1 MILKCA
7 IVDDEPLALQL
18 LETYVQKTPFL
29 QLVGRYSNALQAQK
43 CIQQQPVDLL
53 FTDIQMPD
61 FDGLELAK
69 ILPETTRVVF
79 TTAFSRYAV
88 DSYRV
93 NAVDYLLKP
102 FSYDDFLAAANK
114 ALMLANLQTCT
125 ASEHADADTLIVKSE
140 RKLVRIN
147 LDKLLY
153 VEAMRDYMKLVLD
166 GDEDM
171 PVFSLMSL
179 KTLMEQLPADRFMR
193 VHRSF
198 AVQLSKVR
206 VVENGHI
213 VFGKVHIPIGDM
225 YKTAFFEA
233 WGR

>member
-43 CIQQQPVDLL
+43 GIQQQPVDLL

-102 FSYDDFLAAANK
+102 FSYDDFLAAANN

>member
-43 CIQQQPVDLL
+43 GIQQQPVDLL

-125 ASEHADADTLIVKSE
+125 ASAHADADTLIVKSE

>member
-1 MILKCA
+1 MMLKCA

-18 LETYVQKTPFL
+18 LETYVRKTPFL
-29 QLVGRYSNALQAQK
+29 QLVGSYSNALQARK
-43 CIQQQPVDLL
+43 GVQQQSVDLL

-102 FSYDDFLAAANK
+102 FSYDDFLVAANK
-114 ALMLANLQTCT
+114 ALALTHMQAGTQ
-125 ASEHADADTLIVKSE
+125 SEHADADTIIVKSE

-153 VEAMRDYMKLVLD
+153 VEAMRDYMKLVFD

-179 KTLMEQLPADRFMR
+179 KALMEQLPTDRFMR

-206 VVENGHI
+206 VVENNHI

-233 WGR
+233 WGK

>member
-1 MILKCA
+1 MMLKCA

-18 LETYVQKTPFL
+18 LETYVRKTPFL
-29 QLVGRYSNALQAQK
+29 QLVGSYSNALQARK
-43 CIQQQPVDLL
+43 GVQQQPVDLL

-79 TTAFSRYAV
+79 TTAFSHYAV

-102 FSYDDFLAAANK
+102 FSYDDFLVAANK
-114 ALMLANLQTCT
+114 ALALTHMQAGTQ
-125 ASEHADADTLIVKSE
+125 SEHADADTIIVKSE

-179 KTLMEQLPADRFMR
+179 KALMEQLPADRFMR

-206 VVENGHI
+206 VVENNHI

-233 WGR
+233 WGK

>member
-43 CIQQQPVDLL
+43 GIQQQPVDLL

-114 ALMLANLQTCT
+114 ALMLANLQMM
-125 ASEHADADTLIVKSE
+125 K
-140 RKLVRIN
+140 KL
-147 LDKLLY
+147 
-153 VEAMRDYMKLVLD
+153 
-166 GDEDM
+166 
-171 PVFSLMSL
+171 
-179 KTLMEQLPADRFMR
+179 
-193 VHRSF
+193 
-198 AVQLSKVR
+198 
-206 VVENGHI
+206 
-213 VFGKVHIPIGDM
+213 
-225 YKTAFFEA
+225 
-233 WGR
+233 

>member
-1 MILKCA
+1 MMLKCA
-7 IVDDEPLALQL
+7 IVDDEPLALHL
-18 LETYVQKTPFL
+18 LETYVRKTPFL
-29 QLVGRYSNALQAQK
+29 QLVGQYSNALQARK
-43 CIQQQPVDLL
+43 GLHDNPVDVL

-69 ILPETTRVVF
+69 LLPDTTRVIF

-102 FSYDDFLAAANK
+102 FSYEDFLLAANK
-114 ALMLANLQTCT
+114 ALSLIQMQ
-125 ASEHADADTLIVKSE
+125 SGVGHDHADAETIIVKSE
-140 RKLVRIN
+140 RKLLRIN

-153 VEAMRDYMKLVLD
+153 VEAMRDYMKFVLD

-179 KTLMEQLPADRFMR
+179 KSLMEQLPPDKFMR

-206 VVENGHI
+206 VVENSHI

-233 WGR
+233 WGK

>member
-43 CIQQQPVDLL
+43 GIQQQPVDLL

-79 TTAFSRYAV
+79 TTAFGRYAV

-93 NAVDYLLKP
+93 DAVDYLLKP
-102 FSYDDFLAAANK
+102 LSYDDFLAAANK

-125 ASEHADADTLIVKSE
+125 TSEHADADTLIVKSE

>member
-43 CIQQQPVDLL
+43 GIQQQPVDLL

-69 ILPETTRVVF
+69 ILPETTRVGF

>member
-43 CIQQQPVDLL
+43 GIQQQPVDLL

-114 ALMLANLQTCT
+114 ALMLANLKTCT

>member
-1 MILKCA
+1 MMLKCA

-18 LETYVQKTPFL
+18 LETYVRKTPFL
-29 QLVGRYSNALQAQK
+29 QLVGSYSNALQARK
-43 CIQQQPVDLL
+43 GVQQQPVDLL

-102 FSYDDFLAAANK
+102 FSYDDFLVAANK
-114 ALMLANLQTCT
+114 ALALTHMQAGTQ
-125 ASEHADADTLIVKSE
+125 SEHTDADTIIVKSE

-179 KTLMEQLPADRFMR
+179 KALMEQLPADRFMR

-206 VVENGHI
+206 VVENNHI

-233 WGR
+233 WGK

>member
-43 CIQQQPVDLL
+43 GIQQQPVDLL

-233 WGR
+233 WVR

>member
-43 CIQQQPVDLL
+43 GIQQQPVDLL

-102 FSYDDFLAAANK
+102 FSYDDFLAAILK
-114 ALMLANLQTCT
+114 AL
-125 ASEHADADTLIVKSE
+125 
-140 RKLVRIN
+140 
-147 LDKLLY
+147 
-153 VEAMRDYMKLVLD
+153 
-166 GDEDM
+166 
-171 PVFSLMSL
+171 
-179 KTLMEQLPADRFMR
+179 
-193 VHRSF
+193 
-198 AVQLSKVR
+198 
-206 VVENGHI
+206 
-213 VFGKVHIPIGDM
+213 
-225 YKTAFFEA
+225 
-233 WGR
+233 

>member
-1 MILKCA
+1 
-7 IVDDEPLALQL
+7 
-18 LETYVQKTPFL
+18 
-29 QLVGRYSNALQAQK
+29 
-43 CIQQQPVDLL
+43 
-53 FTDIQMPD
+53 
-61 FDGLELAK
+61 
-69 ILPETTRVVF
+69 
-79 TTAFSRYAV
+79 
-88 DSYRV
+88 
-93 NAVDYLLKP
+93 
-102 FSYDDFLAAANK
+102 
-114 ALMLANLQTCT
+114 
-125 ASEHADADTLIVKSE
+125 
-140 RKLVRIN
+140 
-147 LDKLLY
+147 
-153 VEAMRDYMKLVLD
+153 MKLVLD

>member
-43 CIQQQPVDLL
+43 GIQQQPVDLL

-69 ILPETTRVVF
+69 ILPEATRVVF

>member
-1 MILKCA
+1 MMLKCA

-18 LETYVQKTPFL
+18 LETYVRKTPFL
-29 QLVGRYSNALQAQK
+29 QLVGSYSNALQARK
-43 CIQQQPVDLL
+43 GVQQQPVDLL

-69 ILPETTRVVF
+69 LLPATTRVVF

-102 FSYDDFLAAANK
+102 FSYDDFLVAANK
-114 ALMLANLQTCT
+114 ALALTHMQAGTQ
-125 ASEHADADTLIVKSE
+125 SEHADADTIIVKSE

-147 LDKLLY
+147 LDRLLY

-179 KTLMEQLPADRFMR
+179 KALMEQLPTDRFMR

-206 VVENGHI
+206 VVENNHI

-225 YKTAFFEA
+225 YKTEFFEA
-233 WGR
+233 WGK